1 MDPLRLTTELL
12 FGVVFLFVG
21 HAYLRRRDAI
31 SRDLTL
37 AFAGLGLTFL
47 ADVWR
52 RVAGSTPPPV
62 GIAVGVLLLLQ
73 PLFVLHLVSR
83 IRDVPRTVLVGATA
97 LLLGSVAAAIVLRSV
112 TVLPLVAMAA
122 FVGIEAL
129 AAVLLLLEARRRRG
143 PGSIRLALAAL
154 STALFVV
161 ALVSAGVGAVIG
173 DLASNT
179 TVAATVLALLAAVG
193 YLIAFAPPAAV
204 VRAMQASATVGYVR
218 RVIEMAGEP
227 AEVIWAELAR
237 LAVTVRGGR
246 ALIIVP
252 SSDGTAAV
260 AATSDTSPHA
270 PGAAGSQR
278 LSAPALDRLRKAAEA
293 REDVPIDGALET
305 LVAGADLRTMRGT
318 HISVLKL
325 RDDPLGPLLVVV
337 SRHGSLFAE
346 SDRDLLVALGAQ
358 TAIVV
363 ERRMIVAEQ
372 EELAARLSST
382 VEALHAASEAKS
394 DFLASMS
401 HELRTPLSAILGFSD
416 LMRSE
421 PSVDGNV
428 SVPLEWIE
436 HMHRGGEHLVSLIND
451 LLDLAKVEAGRLELR
466 IESLDVGALAAEVVN
481 GVRPIAER
489 KQVRLSIVAPS
500 TPLQADRGRVRQILY
515 NLLSNAIKYT
525 PEHGAVDVR
534 IGATPTTVEI
544 EVGDTGVGIADADL
558 ETVFE
563 EFRQVGDHDA
573 RQQGTGLGLALT
585 RRLVEAHGGTIRVES
600 VVGRGSR
607 FTASLPTAGQVPT
620 PLAIAAPPAIPERV
634 GPVAAAGRAGILVIE
649 DDPSAVRLLREYL
662 EPSGY
667 VVHVAADGEEGLVMA
682 RRLEPAAIILDVLL
696 PGVDG
701 WDVLRR
707 AKADD
712 AISNIPVI
720 IVTVVDEQEV
730 GLALGAVDYIVKP
743 LRRSELLRSLTRHV
757 RPGAGTRPKVLAV
770 DDDPAA
776 LEIVRAALE
785 PEGFEVHT
793 TTSALTALEM
803 LEQRRFD
810 LVVSDVVMPDLD
822 GFELARRIHENA
834 QTADM
839 PVLLVTA
846 HDLSAADKK
855 RLNGKIIGIAS
866 KGGAAQ
872 YGLLRWLEPYL
883 PGLRKAAS

>member
-1 MDPLRLTTELL
+1 MDPLRLAVELL
-12 FGVVFLFVG
+12 FGLVFLFVG

-47 ADVWR
+47 VDVWR
-52 RVAGSTPPPV
+52 RLAGSTPPPV

-83 IRDVPRTVLVGATA
+83 IRDVPRAVLVGATA
-97 LLLGSVAAAIVLRSV
+97 LLLGSVAGAIVLRSV
-112 TVLPLVAMAA
+112 TVLPLVALVA

-143 PGSIRLALAAL
+143 PGAIRLALAAA
-154 STALFVV
+154 STALFAV
-161 ALVSAGVGAVIG
+161 ALVSAGVGAVVE
-173 DLASNT
+173 DLAPNT

-237 LAVTVRGGR
+237 LAVAVRGGR

-260 AATSDTSPHA
+260 AATSDASPHA
-270 PGAAGSQR
+270 PGASVSHR

-293 REDVPIDGALET
+293 REDVPIDDELET
-305 LVAGADLRTMRGT
+305 LVAGGDGRTTRGT

-325 RDDPLGPLLVVV
+325 RGEPVGPLLVLV

-346 SDRDLLVALGAQ
+346 SDRELLVALGAQ

-489 KQVRLSIVAPS
+489 KQVRLAIVAPS

-525 PEHGAVDVR
+525 PEQGSVDVR

-607 FTASLPTAGQVPT
+607 FTASLPTVSQGAIPI
-620 PLAIAAPPAIPERV
+620 AIAAPPVVPERV
-634 GPVAAAGRAGILVIE
+634 PSVAAARAGILVIE

-682 RRLEPAAIILDVLL
+682 RRLQPAAIILDVLL

-707 AKADD
+707 AKADE
-712 AISNIPVI
+712 AISSIPVI

-743 LRRSELLRSLTRHV
+743 VRRSELLRSLMRHV
-757 RPGAGTRPKVLAV
+757 RPTAGNRPKVLAV

-793 TTSALTALEM
+793 TTSAVTALEM
-803 LEQRRFD
+803 LQGRRFD

-866 KGGAAQ
+866 KGGEAQ
-872 YGLLRWLEPYL
+872 HGLLRWLEPYL

>member
-1 MDPLRLTTELL
+1 
-12 FGVVFLFVG
+12 
-21 HAYLRRRDAI
+21 
-31 SRDLTL
+31 
-37 AFAGLGLTFL
+37 
-47 ADVWR
+47 
-52 RVAGSTPPPV
+52 
-62 GIAVGVLLLLQ
+62 
-73 PLFVLHLVSR
+73 
-83 IRDVPRTVLVGATA
+83 
-97 LLLGSVAAAIVLRSV
+97 
-112 TVLPLVAMAA
+112 
-122 FVGIEAL
+122 
-129 AAVLLLLEARRRRG
+129 
-143 PGSIRLALAAL
+143 
-154 STALFVV
+154 
-161 ALVSAGVGAVIG
+161 
-173 DLASNT
+173 
-179 TVAATVLALLAAVG
+179 
-193 YLIAFAPPAAV
+193 
-204 VRAMQASATVGYVR
+204 
-218 RVIEMAGEP
+218 
-227 AEVIWAELAR
+227 
-237 LAVTVRGGR
+237 
-246 ALIIVP
+246 
-252 SSDGTAAV
+252 
-260 AATSDTSPHA
+260 
-270 PGAAGSQR
+270 
-278 LSAPALDRLRKAAEA
+278 
-293 REDVPIDGALET
+293 
-305 LVAGADLRTMRGT
+305 
-318 HISVLKL
+318 
-325 RDDPLGPLLVVV
+325 
-337 SRHGSLFAE
+337 
-346 SDRDLLVALGAQ
+346 
-358 TAIVV
+358 
-363 ERRMIVAEQ
+363 
-372 EELAARLSST
+372 
-382 VEALHAASEAKS
+382 
-394 DFLASMS
+394 MS

-466 IESLDVGALAAEVVN
+466 IESLDVAALAAEVVN

-500 TPLQADRGRVRQILY
+500 TALHADRGRVRQILY

-525 PEHGAVDVR
+525 PEHGAVDVCIR
-534 IGATPTTVEI
+534 STPTTVEI
-544 EVGDTGVGIADADL
+544 EVGDTGVGIAAADL

-607 FTASLPTAGQVPT
+607 FTASLPTPGQVAT
-620 PLAIAAPPAIPERV
+620 PIAIAAPPAAPERV
-634 GPVAAAGRAGILVIE
+634 GSVAAVRAGILVIE

-682 RRLEPAAIILDVLL
+682 RRLQPAAIILDVLL
-696 PGVDG
+696 PGADG

-712 AISNIPVI
+712 AISSIPVI

-743 LRRSELLRSLTRHV
+743 VRRSELLRSLTRHV
-757 RPGAGTRPKVLAV
+757 RPSAGNRPKVLAV

-785 PEGFEVHT
+785 PEGFEVHA
-793 TTSALTALEM
+793 TTSAVAALEM
-803 LEQRRFD
+803 LQQQRFD

-846 HDLSAADKK
+846 HDLSEADKK

-872 YGLLRWLEPYL
+872 HGLLRWLEPYL
-883 PGLRKAAS
+883 PGLRAAS

>member
-1 MDPLRLTTELL
+1 MDPLRLTVELL
-12 FGVVFLFVG
+12 FGLVFLFVG
-21 HAYLRRRDAI
+21 HNYLRRRDGI

-47 ADVWR
+47 VDVWR
-52 RVAGSTPPPV
+52 RAAGSTPPPV

-83 IRDVPRTVLVGATA
+83 IRDVSRVVLVGATA
-97 LLLGSVAAAIVLRSV
+97 LLLGSVAGAIVFRSV
-112 TVLPLVAMAA
+112 TVLPLVALGA

-129 AAVLLLLEARRRRG
+129 AAFLLLLEARRRRG
-143 PGSIRLALAAL
+143 PGAIRLALAAV

-161 ALVSAGVGAVIG
+161 ALVSAGIGAVIEEI
-173 DLASNT
+173 APNT
-179 TVAATVLALLAAVG
+179 TVAATFLSLMAAIG
-193 YLIAFAPPAAV
+193 YLIAFAPPAGIA
-204 VRAMQASATVGYVR
+204 RALQASATVGYVR

-227 AEVIWAELAR
+227 AGDIWAELAR

-260 AATSDTSPHA
+260 AATSDASHDA
-270 PGAAGSQR
+270 PATPGSQR
-278 LSAPALDRLRKAAEA
+278 LSAPALEQIRKAADA
-293 REDVPIDGALET
+293 REDIPIDGALET
-305 LVAGADLRTMRGT
+305 LVAGADAKMMRGAN
-318 HISVLKL
+318 ISVLKL
-325 RDDPLGPLLVVV
+325 REDPLGPLLVLV

-346 SDRDLLVALGAQ
+346 SDRELLVALGAQ

-466 IESLDVGALAAEVVN
+466 IESLDAGALAAEVVN

-489 KQVRLSIVAPS
+489 KQVTLSIVAPS

-607 FTASLPTAGQVPT
+607 FTASLPTVSQGAIPI
-620 PLAIAAPPAIPERV
+620 AIAALPVAPERV
-634 GPVAAAGRAGILVIE
+634 TSVAAARAGILVIE

-667 VVHVAADGEEGLVMA
+667 VVHVAPNGEEGLVMA
-682 RRLEPAAIILDVLL
+682 RRLQPAAIILDVLL
-696 PGVDG
+696 PGADG

-743 LRRSELLRSLTRHV
+743 LRRSELLRSLMRHV
-757 RPGAGTRPKVLAV
+757 RPDAGKRPRVIAV

-776 LEIVRAALE
+776 LEIIRAALE

-793 TTSALTALEM
+793 TTSAVTALEM
-803 LEQRRFD
+803 LQERRFD

>member
-1 MDPLRLTTELL
+1 MDPLRVTAELL
-12 FGVVFLFVG
+12 FGLVFVFVG

-31 SRDLTL
+31 SRDLVL

-47 ADVWR
+47 VDVWR
-52 RVAGSTPPPV
+52 RVAGSTPPPI

-83 IRDVPRTVLVGATA
+83 IRDVPRVVLVGATV
-97 LLLGSVAAAIVLRSV
+97 LLLGSVATAAVLRSM
-112 TVLPLVAMAA
+112 TALPLVALAV

-129 AAVLLLLEARRRRG
+129 AAALLLLEARRRRG
-143 PGSIRLALAAL
+143 PGAIRLALAAI
-154 STALFVV
+154 STALFAV
-161 ALVSAGVGAVIG
+161 ALVSAGVGAVVEEI
-173 DLASNT
+173 APNA
-179 TVAATVLALLAAVG
+179 TVASIVLALMAAVG
-193 YLIAFAPPAAV
+193 YLIAFAPPASV
-204 VRAMQASATVGYVR
+204 GRAMQASATVGYVR
-218 RVIEMAGEP
+218 RVIEISGEP

-237 LAVTVRGGR
+237 LATTVWGGSV
-246 ALIIVP
+246 LVIVP
-252 SSDGTAAV
+252 TPDGTAIV
-260 AATSDTSPHA
+260 AATSDNRAQARASSASPRL
-270 PGAAGSQR
+270 AA
-278 LSAPALDRLRKAAEA
+278 ADLDRLRMVAET
-293 REDVPIDGALET
+293 RQEVPIEGRLET
-305 LVAGADLRTMRGT
+305 LLAGIDPEAHPGAHL
-318 HISVLKL
+318 SVLKL
-325 RDDPLGPLLVVV
+325 RDDPLSPLLVLV
-337 SRHGSLFAE
+337 SRHGSLFAD
-346 SDRDLLVALGAQ
+346 SDRELLIALGAQ
-358 TAIVV
+358 TAIVA
-363 ERRMIVAEQ
+363 ERRMIVADQ

-382 VEALHAASEAKS
+382 VEELHAASEAKS

-421 PSVDGNV
+421 PSADGNV

-466 IESLDVGALAAEVVN
+466 VETLDVGALAAEVVN

-489 KQVRLSIVAPS
+489 KQVKLSIVAPS
-500 TPLQADRGRVRQILY
+500 TSLLADRGRVRQILY

-525 PEHGAVDVR
+525 PEQGTVDVR

-544 EVGDTGVGIADADL
+544 EVRDTGVGIADADL
-558 ETVFE
+558 QTVFE

-573 RQQGTGLGLALT
+573 RRQGTGLGLALT

-607 FTASLPTAGQVPT
+607 FTASLPSAGEAATPVP
-620 PLAIAAPPAIPERV
+620 IARPPDAPVRGESVASERS
-634 GPVAAAGRAGILVIE
+634 GILVIE

-662 EPSGY
+662 EPGGY
-667 VVHVAADGEEGLVMA
+667 VVHVAAGGEEGLVLA
-682 RRLEPAAIILDVLL
+682 RQLQPAAIILDVLL

-712 AISNIPVI
+712 AISSIPVI

-743 LRRSELLRSLTRHV
+743 LRRTELLRSLARHL
-757 RPGAGTRPKVLAV
+757 RPTGNRPKVLAV

-793 TTSALTALEM
+793 TTSPLAALEM
-803 LEQRRFD
+803 LQERRFD

-822 GFELARRIHENA
+822 GFELALRIHENVR
-834 QTADM
+834 TAEM

-846 HDLSAADKK
+846 HDLSEADKM

-872 YGLLRWLEPYL
+872 HGLLRWLEPYL
-883 PGLRKAAS
+883 PGPRAAAL